1 MVKHTIGMLSLKLPV
16 TSYLF
21 GVQPTLCYHFFVFL
35 TFTLSFFVCFLFGK
49 AIRGGS
55 LAGMASRARCKQF
68 SWTDHDVLA
77 LVEKVAETGKEWAHL
92 SKTASASNNYH
103 GMSEECVKF
112 DRMKE
117 KWATIKRHPNA
128 LLQKSR
134 YHYDLF
140 MHIEDNSAKGVA
152 TTTVEKKSTHVQ
164 QHGNFVSPLNT
175 MVAVAPIM
183 PDEPLVRR
191 IPHPPYSRAA
201 LRKNPYKNKKKKTK
215 KNNYPPASVV
225 IVAKYKSKDGSFCR
239 VCRKPILVGQ
249 KIHNSGSS
257 EKAEWTHSA
266 CEIVD

>member
-1 MVKHTIGMLSLKLPV
+1 MI
-16 TSYLF
+16 
-21 GVQPTLCYHFFVFL
+21 
-35 TFTLSFFVCFLFGK
+35 
-49 AIRGGS
+49 
-55 LAGMASRARCKQF
+55 
-68 SWTDHDVLA
+68 A
-77 LVEKVAETGKEWAHL
+77 LVEKVAETGKEWAYL
-92 SKTASASNNYH
+92 SKTASEANKFH

-117 KWATIKRHPNA
+117 KWATMKRHPNS

-140 MHIEDNSAKGVA
+140 MHIEYNSSKGVV
-152 TTTVEKKSTHVQ
+152 TTLTEKKSTCATKQ
-164 QHGNFVSPLNT
+164 GNFVSPLNT
-175 MVAVAPIM
+175 MVSVAPIM
-183 PDEPLVRR
+183 PDEPVVRR

-201 LRKNPYKNKKKKTK
+201 LRKNPYKNKKKKPK

-239 VCRKPILVGQ
+239 VCRKPILVGE

-257 EKAEWTHSA
+257 EKADWTHAS